1 MQEVTPFTHG
11 LTKRRWVGYR
21 GLLQCSGDMAG
32 RFPPAYHSTLQF
44 RVGNAKFVIFT
55 YSILYMYLRNAFS
68 YTNFRLMLHTN
79 EITLSAIRFCHS
91 NLLFDLCAKCD
102 G

>member
-1 MQEVTPFTHG
+1 MQWRHG
-11 LTKRRWVGYR
+11 GSLVYE
-21 GLLQCSGDMAG
+21 S
-32 RFPPAYHSTLQF
+32 
-44 RVGNAKFVIFT
+44 VGNAKFVI
-55 YSILYMYLRNAFS
+55 YSICTVYMYLRNAFS